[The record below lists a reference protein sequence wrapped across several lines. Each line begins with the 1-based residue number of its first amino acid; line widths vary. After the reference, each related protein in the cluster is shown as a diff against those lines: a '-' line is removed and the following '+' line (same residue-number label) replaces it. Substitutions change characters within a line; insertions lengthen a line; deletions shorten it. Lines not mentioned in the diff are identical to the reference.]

1 VNVRA
6 GIIEQNMLESQAA
19 IEDEKSKVKMIMNQ
33 SEVSMKDYYENKL
46 HSKER
51 DIDGLKKQM
60 SEKDYDLRAIIGK
73 YNTLEKKMKQLLEAQ
88 DKLSEFEQK
97 VVHLGLD
104 QNLIK
109 NMGELF
115 MKHNN
120 GKAGDISARSAS
132 RVTN

>member
-1 VNVRA
+1 LQGEVNVRA

-46 HSKER
+46 HSKEK
-51 DIDGLKKQM
+51 DIDALKKQM

-73 YNTLEKKMKQLLEAQ
+73 YNTLEKKMKQLLDAQ
-88 DKLSEFEQK
+88 DKLSEFEEK
-97 VVHLGLD
+97 IVNLGLD
-104 QNLIK
+104 QNLVK

-115 MKHNN
+115 LKHNN
-120 GKAGDISARSAS
+120 GSDKNSQI
-132 RVTN
+132 